1 MILLKLSERNIIFYF
16 AAILTIATEATKF
29 RLVSLWLRGAFIW
42 IHKLLI
48 EIYFSIQVY
57 IPQKT

>member
-29 RLVSLWLRGAFIW
+29 RLVSLWLRGASSWSFY
-42 IHKLLI
+42 LDPQTFDRNL
-48 EIYFSIQVY
+48 FY